1 MDASDHFLE
10 LLVKLVSHSYINY
23 SIKSHPQMEN
33 YDTLG
38 ERIKTFEEALNRRQE
53 GQQQAQAKRAEVLA
67 ELQEDY

>member
-1 MDASDHFLE
+1 
-10 LLVKLVSHSYINY
+10 
-23 SIKSHPQMEN
+23 MEN